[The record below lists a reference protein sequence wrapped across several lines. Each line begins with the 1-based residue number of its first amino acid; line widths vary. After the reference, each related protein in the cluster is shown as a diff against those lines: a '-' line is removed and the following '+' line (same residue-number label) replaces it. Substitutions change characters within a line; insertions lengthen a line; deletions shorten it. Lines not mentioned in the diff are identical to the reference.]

1 MSGHSKWS
9 QIKHKKAKTDA
20 VRGRVFTKL
29 IREITIAARQG
40 GADPAGNPR
49 LRLAIQTAK
58 EANMPAENIQRAI
71 KKGTGELAGQV
82 LEEFSYEGYGPA
94 GVALIIDVVSDNRNR
109 TTGEVRHALTKH
121 GGSLG
126 ENGCVAWNFETRGVI
141 TVDRKGVDEDALM
154 TSALDAGASDV
165 SDEGDVFAVY
175 TDPAE
180 LSAVSEAL
188 KGTGVAYAAAEVQ
201 KVPRTFVKLDGD
213 DARKVIRLVEALEDL
228 DDVQRVSANFD
239 IPDEILQGLQG

>member
-9 QIKHKKAKTDA
+9 QIKHKKAKTD
-20 VRGRVFTKL
+20 VQKGRVFTKL

-40 GADPAGNPR
+40 GGDPTGNPR
-49 LRLAIQTAK
+49 LRLAILTAK
-58 EANMPAENIQRAI
+58 ESNMPNENILRAV
-71 KKGTGELAGQV
+71 KKGTGELEGQI

-141 TVDRKGVDEDALM
+141 TVDRKRSDEDTLMAAALE
-154 TSALDAGASDV
+154 AGATDV
-165 SDEGDVFAVY
+165 GDEGDVFEVY

-180 LSAVSEAL
+180 LTTVGDAMKKA
-188 KGTGVAYAAAEVQ
+188 GIAYETAEVH
-201 KVPRTFVKLDGD
+201 KVPKMFVKLSGD
-213 DARKVIRLVEALEDL
+213 DARKVLKLVEALEDL

-239 IPDEILQGLQG
+239 IPDEILQQD

>member
-29 IREITIAARQG
+29 IREITIASRQG
-40 GADPAGNPR
+40 GMDPDGNPR
-49 LRLAIQTAK
+49 LRLAVQTAK
-58 EANMPAENIQRAI
+58 EANMPADNITRAI
-71 KKGTGELAGQV
+71 KKGAGELEGQM
-82 LEEFSYEGYGPA
+82 LDEWSYEGYGPA

-109 TTGEVRHALTKH
+109 TTSEVRHALTKA

-126 ENGCVAWNFETRGVI
+126 ENGCVSWNFETKGVI
-141 TVDRKGVDEDALM
+141 TVDRKRFDEDTLMSAALE
-154 TSALDAGASDV
+154 AGATDV
-165 SDEGDVFAVY
+165 SDEGEVWDVY

-180 LSAVSEAL
+180 LSTVSEAL
-188 KGTGVAYAAAEVQ
+188 KKGGIATQSAEVQ
-201 KVPRTFVKLDGD
+201 RVPKTFVKLDGD
-213 DARKVIRLVEALEDL
+213 DARKAIKLVEALEDL

-239 IPDEILQGLQG
+239 IPDEILQSG

>member
-20 VRGRVFTKL
+20 TRGKVFTKL

-40 GADPAGNPR
+40 GGDPTGNPR

-58 EANMPAENIQRAI
+58 EANMPGDNIQRAV
-71 KKGTGELAGQV
+71 KKGTGELEGQV
-82 LEEFSYEGYGPA
+82 LEEFSYEGYGPG

-121 GGSLG
+121 NGSLG
-126 ENGCVAWNFETRGVI
+126 ENGCVAWNFDTRGVI
-141 TVDRKGVDEDALM
+141 TVDREKASDEDALM
-154 TSALDAGASDV
+154 AAALEAGASDV
-165 SDEGDVFAVY
+165 SDEGEVFEIY
-175 TDPAE
+175 TEPAE
-180 LSAVSEAL
+180 LSSVSEAL
-188 KGTGVAYAAAEVQ
+188 TAGGVEHGNAEIR
-201 KVPRTFVKLDGD
+201 KVPRTLVKLAGD
-213 DARKVIRLVEALEDL
+213 DARKVIRLVEALEEL

-239 IPDEILQGLQG
+239 IPDEILQQD

>member
-29 IREITIAARQG
+29 IREITIASRQG
-40 GADPAGNPR
+40 GADPDGNPR

-58 EANMPAENIQRAI
+58 EANMPADNILRAI
-71 KKGTGELAGQV
+71 KKGAGELEGQM
-82 LEEFSYEGYGPA
+82 LEEWSYEGYGPA

-109 TTGEVRHALTKH
+109 TTSEVRHALTKH
-121 GGSLG
+121 NGSLG

-141 TVDRKGVDEDALM
+141 TVDRKRFDEDTLMSAALE
-154 TSALDAGASDV
+154 AGATDV
-165 SDEGDVFAVY
+165 SDEGEVWDVF
-175 TDPAE
+175 TDPTE
-180 LSAVSEAL
+180 LSVVSEAL
-188 KGTGVAYAAAEVQ
+188 VKRGVATQSAEVQ
-201 KVPRTFVKLDGD
+201 RVPKTFVKVLGD
-213 DARKVIRLVEALEDL
+213 EARKVIKLVEALEEL

-239 IPDEILQGLQG
+239 IPDEILQHG

>member
-9 QIKHKKAKTDA
+9 QIKRKKGKTDA

-29 IREITIAARQG
+29 IREITIAARQAG
-40 GADPAGNPR
+40 GDPAGNPR

-58 EANMPAENIQRAI
+58 EANMPQDNIQRAI
-71 KKGTGELAGQV
+71 KKGTGELEGQM

-109 TTGEVRHALTKH
+109 TTSEVRHALTKH
-121 GGSLG
+121 NGNLG

-141 TVDRKGVDEDALM
+141 TVDRKRVDEDTLMSAALE
-154 TSALDAGASDV
+154 AGAADV
-165 SDEGDVFAVY
+165 SDEGEVWEVY
-175 TDPAE
+175 TDPTA
-180 LSAVSEAL
+180 LSTVSEAL
-188 KGTGVAYAAAEVQ
+188 AKGGVATQSAEVQ
-201 KVPRTFVKLDGD
+201 KVPKMFVKVVGD
-213 DARKVIRLVEALEDL
+213 DARKVIKLMDALEEL

-239 IPDEILQGLQG
+239 IPDEILQQG

>member
-29 IREITIAARQG
+29 IREITIASRQG
-40 GADPAGNPR
+40 GGDPAGNPR

-71 KKGTGELAGQV
+71 KKGTGELEGQV

-121 GGSLG
+121 SGSLG
-126 ENGCVAWNFETRGVI
+126 ENGCVSWNFETLGVI
-141 TVDRKGVDEDALM
+141 TVERKGIDEDKLMAAALE
-154 TSALDAGASDV
+154 AGATDV
-165 SDEGDVFAVY
+165 SDEGEAFEVY
-175 TDPAE
+175 TDPTE
-180 LSAVSEAL
+180 LSVVSESL
-188 KGTGVAYAAAEVQ
+188 RSTGIAYVAAEVQ
-201 KVPRTFVKLDGD
+201 KVPKTFVKLAGD

-239 IPDEILQGLQG
+239 IPDEILQG

>member
-9 QIKHKKAKTDA
+9 QIKHKKAKTDS
-20 VRGRVFTKL
+20 VRGKVFTKL

-40 GADPAGNPR
+40 GGDPGGNPR
-49 LRLAIQTAK
+49 LRLAIQWAK
-58 EANMPAENIQRAI
+58 EANMPNDNIQRAI
-71 KKGTGELAGQV
+71 KKGTGELEGMA

-109 TTGEVRHALTKH
+109 TTSEVRHALTRH
-121 GGSLG
+121 NGSLG

-141 TVDRKGVDEDALM
+141 TVDRKRIDEDTLMSAALE
-154 TSALDAGASDV
+154 AGAADV
-165 SDEGDVFAVY
+165 SDEGEVWEIY

-180 LSAVSEAL
+180 LSVVSEAL
-188 KGTGVAYAAAEVQ
+188 KAGGIEQQAAEIQ
-201 KVPRTFVKLDGD
+201 KVPKTFVKLDGD
-213 DARKVIRLVEALEDL
+213 DARKVIKLVEALEDL

-239 IPDEILQGLQG
+239 IPDEILQQG